1 MIKAHKIRLNPTP
14 EQAHYFA
21 KAAGT
26 ARYTFNWAVAEWK
39 RQYEAGEK
47 PSALKLRTQFHAL
60 RREQF
65 PWTYD
70 VTKCAVEGAF
80 IDMAAAFKN
89 FFEGRK
95 AGRKTGYPKFKSKK
109 RSRQSFY
116 LANDKFAVG
125 DHWID
130 VPKLG
135 RVNMAESLRFKGK
148 ILSARISKNASWWFV
163 SITVEMPD
171 EMISNQKPP
180 VGIDVGLN
188 RLATLSDGRWYE
200 NQRPLTHQLKK
211 LRRLNKELARR
222 TKGSK
227 NWQKTKEK
235 LGRLHAEIACMRL
248 DWLHKLTTE
257 IAKTSGIVA
266 IEDLHVK
273 GLIRNRCLSRSFSD
287 AAVGKLLA
295 LLESK
300 VPCQGGMLLK
310 VDRFFP
316 SSQLCHCCG
325 ARKADLALADRV
337 FVCPNPDCGYVGD
350 RDENASWNI
359 VCEALRMFGLNLNM
373 PSGVVATTRRKTA
386 WGPGVRPKKQSL

>member
-1 MIKAHKIRLNPTP
+1 MIKAHKIRLHPTT
-14 EQAHYFA
+14 EQATYFA

-26 ARYTFNWAVAEWK
+26 ARYAFNWAVAEWK

-60 RREQF
+60 RKEQL

-70 VTKCAVEGAF
+70 VTKCAIEGAF
-80 IDMAAAFKN
+80 MDVAAAFKN

-116 LANDKFAVG
+116 LANDKFTVG

-135 RVNMAESLRFKGK
+135 RVNMAESLRFTGK
-148 ILSARISKNASWWFV
+148 ILSARISKSASRWFV

-171 EMISNQKPP
+171 EMVSNQKPP
-180 VGIDVGLN
+180 VGVDVGLN

-200 NQRPLTHQLKK
+200 NQRPLDHQLKK

-222 TKGSK
+222 TKGGK

-235 LGRLHAEIACMRL
+235 LGRLHAEIACIRL
-248 DWLHKLTTE
+248 DWLQKVTTE
-257 IAKTSGIVA
+257 IARTSGIVA

-273 GLIRNRCLSRSFSD
+273 GLIRNRYLSRSFSD
-287 AAVGKLLA
+287 AAVGKLLD

-300 VPCQGGMLLK
+300 VPRQGGMLLK

-316 SSQLCHCCG
+316 SSQRCHCCG
-325 ARKADLALADRV
+325 ARKEDLTLADRV
-337 FVCPNPDCGYVGD
+337 FVCPDPDCGYVGD
-350 RDENASWNI
+350 RDENAAYNI
-359 VCEALRMFGLNLNM
+359 ILEALHLFGLNLNM

-386 WGPGVRPKKQSL
+386 WGPGVRPKK